1 MKVRSTHLFQ
11 NGLFFCSAK
20 NLRGYFSNIYC
31 ENLVV
36 QFSSVTQLYPTFCD
50 TWISVRQSSLF
61 ISSQSLLKF
70 MSIAL
75 VMPSNHL
82 IPCFPLLLPPS
93 IFPSIRVFS
102 NESALHIRWPKEW
115 SFSFSI
121 SPSNEG
127 LPMVNLR
134 FEIKSSSGG
143 TRCHHDNTG
152 LEEKRK
158 KSLLLAVLFPLAATK
173 AINTLIF
180 MQ

>member
-36 QFSSVTQLYPTFCD
+36 QFSSVTQLYLTFCD
-50 TWISVRQSSLF
+50 AWISVRQSSLF

-102 NESALHIRWPKEW
+102 NEQVLRITWPNYW
-115 SFSFSI
+115 SLSFSI
-121 SPSNEG
+121 SPSNEYSG
-127 LPMVNLR
+127 LISFRIDELYLLTVQ
-134 FEIKSSSGG
+134 G
-143 TRCHHDNTG
+143 T
-152 LEEKRK
+152 L
-158 KSLLLAVLFPLAATK
+158 KSLVSNA
-173 AINTLIF
+173 
-180 MQ
+180 

>member
-1 MKVRSTHLFQ
+1 MEQLWRLRAFVSFEELCKCYLFVNQFGPTLCVWLLSTPWT
-11 NGLFFCSAK
+11 AA
-20 NLRGYFSNIYC
+20 
-31 ENLVV
+31 
-36 QFSSVTQLYPTFCD
+36 
-50 TWISVRQSSLF
+50 RQASLSITNSSSLVK
-61 ISSQSLLKF
+61 L
-70 MSIAL
+70 MSIES

-82 IPCFPLLLPPS
+82 ILCFPLLLLPS

>member
-102 NESALHIRWPKEW
+102 NEQVLRITWPNYW
-115 SFSFSI
+115 SLSFSI
-121 SPSNEG
+121 SPSNEYSG
-127 LPMVNLR
+127 LISFRIDELYLLTVQ
-134 FEIKSSSGG
+134 G
-143 TRCHHDNTG
+143 T
-152 LEEKRK
+152 L
-158 KSLLLAVLFPLAATK
+158 KSLVSNA
-173 AINTLIF
+173 
-180 MQ
+180 